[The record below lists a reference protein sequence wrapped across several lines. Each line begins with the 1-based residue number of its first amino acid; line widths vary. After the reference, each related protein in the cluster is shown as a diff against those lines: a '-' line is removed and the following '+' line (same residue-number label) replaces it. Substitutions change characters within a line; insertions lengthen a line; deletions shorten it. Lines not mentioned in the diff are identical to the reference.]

1 MSTSTA
7 APTHTTESIADRR
20 KQRELAEA
28 RQSGAAA
35 PEIDVKT
42 GAIINPHNPE
52 FLTRRPWYLGGG
64 ENDVEGGPSLDH
76 QNDQRALQDR
86 VGLSM
91 GASDFLIQQQR
102 EKEGALKKVGFRAL
116 KPGMYLEGLKR
127 NRKPYLIA
135 KVLRIDVKRETM
147 DVEYEDGSKEKKIKW
162 NTKTSGGNSKLR
174 LTKLGARMALDTGD
188 ETERAGMVIGKETYD
203 SKRDAYHGMQVEQ
216 QQKLVAQQFQ
226 RREEL
231 RKQRRA
237 KELER
242 QEKGHQT
249 DGTKKDERDGSN
261 TKKKNKAD
269 SDSDDS
275 DSDSDYD
282 SDAGSDSEE
291 EFVQKDE
298 DDKIHTSRLARQGG
312 VGGAQMKVTARNLR
326 IREDTAKYL
335 RNLDPNSAYYD
346 PKSRS
351 MRDNPYQESN
361 PSEVPFAGDN
371 FARISGDAYGLA
383 ETQVFAWDA
392 SEKYVRS
399 PRPSSIPSHADAE
412 RVPILAVKFA

>member
-1 MSTSTA
+1 MSSITTA
-7 APTHTTESIADRR
+7 QQPPTHTTESIADRR

-28 RQSGAAA
+28 RQSGNAA

-64 ENDVEGGPSLDH
+64 EDVEGGPSLDH
-76 QNDQRALQDR
+76 QSDQRALQDR
-86 VGLSM
+86 VGLTL
-91 GASDFLIQQQR
+91 GASDFLVQKQRQHEKQLRQQ
-102 EKEGALKKVGFRAL
+102 GFRAL

-135 KVLRIDVKRETM
+135 KVIRIDYKREIM
-147 DVEYEDGSKEKKIKW
+147 DVEYEDGTKEKKIKW
-162 NTKTSGGNSKLR
+162 KATTSSGDPKLR
-174 LTKLGARMALDTGD
+174 LTKSGARTALETGG
-188 ETERAGMVIGKETYD
+188 ETEREGIIIGKETYD
-203 SKRDAYHGMQVEQ
+203 SKRDAYHGMQVEDQ
-216 QQKLVAQQFQ
+216 QRLVHQQFL

-237 KELER
+237 RQLER
-242 QEKGHQT
+242 KEKGELQ
-249 DGTKKDERDGSN
+249 DEKESLD
-261 TKKKNKAD
+261 KNNNKHKG
-269 SDSDDS
+269 SDSDS

-282 SDAGSDSEE
+282 SDAGSDSDE

-298 DDKIHTSRLARQGG
+298 DAKIHTSRMARQGG

-335 RNLDPNSAYYD
+335 RNLDLDSAYYD

-351 MRDNPYQESN
+351 MRDNPYQDAN

-371 FARISGDAYGLA
+371 FTRVSGDAFGLA

-392 SEKYVRS
+392 
-399 PRPSSIPSHADAE
+399 AD
-412 RVPILAVKFA
+412 K